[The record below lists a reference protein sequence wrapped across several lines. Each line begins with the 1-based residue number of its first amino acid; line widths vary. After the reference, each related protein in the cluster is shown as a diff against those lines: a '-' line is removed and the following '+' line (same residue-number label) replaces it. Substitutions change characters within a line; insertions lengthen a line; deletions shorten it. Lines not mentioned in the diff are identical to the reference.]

1 MRRTIRKSGGV
12 PAAAA
17 VFLFAACTSP
27 SSLPVTS
34 TPDPMPQPTQQ
45 LSAVEQQI
53 VTYVDEQSE
62 AAIAMLERTVNIN
75 SGTMNPAGVR
85 RVAEVMRPEFE
96 ALGFRVRL
104 VDQSELDRGPHLVAE
119 REGTQGR
126 RLVLIGHLDTVFEED
141 SPFQS
146 FERLDERTARGP
158 GINDMK
164 GGNIAIL
171 YALRALH
178 AAGALENTTI
188 TVVLTGD
195 EENPGRPLELS
206 RRDLIE
212 AAQRSDVALG
222 FETGSSGP
230 DHDFGVVA
238 RRSSTSWQLNV
249 GGTAAHSSGIFREG
263 VGSGAIYEAARILSA
278 FHEELR
284 GEEYLTFNPGV
295 ILGGTDVSFEPAE
308 GRGTAF
314 GKTNVVAE
322 RAVVAGDIRTISD
335 EQLQRTRERMRG
347 IVARHLP
354 GTSAEIAFTDGYP
367 AMAPTEENQ
376 ALLREYDAISRVLGY
391 GPVLPFD
398 PGARGAADI
407 SFVAPYVAGL
417 DGLGPQGSGAHTV
430 RETIDLPTLNRA
442 TQRAALLIYRLT
454 SES

>member
-1 MRRTIRKSGGV
+1 MQ
-12 PAAAA
+12 P
-17 VFLFAACTSP
+17 L
-27 SSLPVTS
+27 S
-34 TPDPMPQPTQQ
+34 T
-45 LSAVEQQI
+45 VEQQI
-53 VTYVDEQSE
+53 VAQLDEQSE

-85 RVAEVMRPEFE
+85 RVADVMRPEFE

-104 VDQSELDRGPHLVAE
+104 ADQSELDRGPHLIAE

-126 RLVLIGHLDTVFEED
+126 RLLLIGHLDTVFEED

-195 EENPGRPLELS
+195 EENPGRPLDIS

-212 AAQRSDVALG
+212 AARRSDVALG
-222 FETGSSGP
+222 FETGSSGT

-238 RRSSTSWQLNV
+238 RRSSTSWRLTV

-263 VGSGAIYEAARILSA
+263 VGSGAIYEAARILTA

-295 ILGGTDVSFEPAE
+295 ILGGTELSFDAAE

-335 EQLQRTRERMRG
+335 EQLERTRDRMRG

-354 GTSAEIAFTDGYP
+354 HTSAEIAFTDGYP
-367 AMAPTEENQ
+367 AMAPTEENH
-376 ALLREYDAISRVLGY
+376 ALLRQYDAISRALGY
-391 GPVLPFD
+391 GAVLPFD
-398 PGARGAADI
+398 PGGRGAADI

-442 TQRAALLIYRLT
+442 TRRAALLIYRLT
-454 SES
+454 RES